1 MAWCRMDFCH
11 LGPFTWR
18 LFNNKSCL
26 ASSTQINSYCFQPLS
41 SIFWKTLT
49 FIAVVIAWVVFRS
62 ENLSSALHIIHGM
75 FTLDMRTDNNFMDFI
90 PLSIGLLLVWYAP
103 NSNEIFSINNK
114 HSTISYKWSLNISSA
129 ILFSVMG
136 FITVIYLARA
146 QEFLYFQF

>member
-1 MAWCRMDFCH
+1 
-11 LGPFTWR
+11 
-18 LFNNKSCL
+18 
-26 ASSTQINSYCFQPLS
+26 
-41 SIFWKTLT
+41 
-49 FIAVVIAWVVFRS
+49 
-62 ENLSSALHIIHGM
+62 M
-75 FTLDMRTDNNFMDFI
+75 FTPDMRTGSNFMDFI

-114 HSTISYKWSLNISSA
+114 HSAISYKWSLNISSA